1 MLFQPTV
8 YPKVEMTQAEFTR
21 LTAKLLEIE
30 EFKNLTDKM
39 FRCLVLFADYKSP
52 FRLKPRE
59 DRFKLAALEAG
70 YSIDS
75 HHQNQ
80 LEKRARELIAGD
92 NKYWNEAL
100 KKYMSMQHDEDREV
114 LEMVDQQIDN
124 IRSMVKT
131 PTEDEAQILKRNKI
145 LADLPGLIETKR
157 KLSRIMG
164 KEEELMGSVQE
175 EQRQE
180 RSLVDEFNEEIQRDN
195 DL

>member
-21 LTAKLLEIE
+21 LTAKLLEIQ

-124 IRSMVKT
+124 IRNMLKT
-131 PTEDEAQILKRNKI
+131 PTDDEAQITKRNKI
-145 LADLPGLIETKR
+145 LSDLPALIETKR

-164 KEEELMGSVQE
+164 KEEEIMGSVQE

-180 RSLVDEFNEEIQRDN
+180 RSLVDEFNEELQRDN

>member
-1 MLFQPTV
+1 
-8 YPKVEMTQAEFTR
+8 MTQAEFTR
-21 LTAKLLEIE
+21 LTAKLLEIQ

-124 IRSMVKT
+124 IRNMLKT
-131 PTEDEAQILKRNKI
+131 PTDDEAQITKRNKI
-145 LADLPGLIETKR
+145 LSDLPALIETKR

-164 KEEELMGSVQE
+164 KEEEIMGSVQE

-180 RSLVDEFNEEIQRDN
+180 RSLVDEFNEELQRDN

>member
-1 MLFQPTV
+1 MLFQPTA
-8 YPKVEMTQAEFTR
+8 YPKVEMNQTEFTR
-21 LTAKLLEIE
+21 LTAKMLEIE

-52 FRLKPRE
+52 FRQKPKE

-92 NKYWNEAL
+92 NKYWNAAY
-100 KKYMSMQHDEDREV
+100 KRYMEMQHDEDREV
-114 LEMVDQQIDN
+114 LSMVDQQIDN
-124 IRSMVKT
+124 IRKMLQT
-131 PTEDEAQILKRNKI
+131 PTEDEKLLQTRSKL
-145 LADLPGLIETKR
+145 LGDLPGLIETKR
-157 KLSRIMG
+157 NLSRIMG
-164 KEEELMGSVQE
+164 KEEEFMGNVQE
-175 EQRQE
+175 EKQQE
-180 RSLVDEFNEEIQRDN
+180 RSLVDEFNEELQRDN